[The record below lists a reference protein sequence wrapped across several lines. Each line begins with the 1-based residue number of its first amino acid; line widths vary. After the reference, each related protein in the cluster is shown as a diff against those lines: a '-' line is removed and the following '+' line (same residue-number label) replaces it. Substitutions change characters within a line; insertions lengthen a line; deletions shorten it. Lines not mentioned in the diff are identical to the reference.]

1 MPEAHWISDTVV
13 AQRIERLHMDNLFI
27 GSVAGASAS
36 FYTLYELSL
45 WFKQKGVAG
54 DDPVWEYL
62 DQLAVDELIEEAT
75 DQ

>member
-1 MPEAHWISDTVV
+1 MPESHWISDTVV
-13 AQRIERLHMDNLFI
+13 AQRIERMHMDNLFV

-45 WFKQKGVAG
+45 WFKQKGING